1 MDELLAIDK
10 ASWRTDAD
18 GRLHIAL
25 CRISK
30 ATVNPYYGREIPN
43 CEGLGLDP
51 GRVYRMLRPADELAK
66 AAPTFNNI
74 QVLSRHVAVSV
85 DAPQEMLVAG
95 STGTDAAFNDPYLMN
110 SIVIWRAEDIE
121 AIKTRERCEWSCS
134 YRYEADMT
142 PGLHGSEKY
151 DGIMRNIVANH
162 VAQIAEGRAGP
173 DVNAYDERS
182 VRMPLS
188 PTAKLAR
195 AAITGYLRP
204 KMKPG
209 TVLALDSALS
219 AITAANSKAK
229 RPELIADVLRI
240 TAPVLATDAKAEE
253 IEKALDWMDD
263 DEEDAEDKAKD
274 ESEGDET
281 EAEKAARE
289 AAEAKAA
296 KDKRARD
303 KKARDRA
310 AKDTDPDDKDTDMAK
325 ADDKKAMDAMV
336 AGIRAE
342 VMAQMQAAFEARQV
356 VRPHVG
362 DVSFTMDSAE
372 AIYKFAL
379 DYRGVNTRDVHPSA
393 YRVILENL
401 PKTGRP
407 ALSPLAMD
415 AAAPS
420 LDAMFPALAAV
431 RHY

>member
-1 MDELLAIDK
+1 MEEALFAADK
-10 ASWRTDAD
+10 ASWRVDAD

-43 CEGLGLDP
+43 CEALGLDP
-51 GRVYRMLRPADELAK
+51 SRVYRMWRPAEELAK

-74 QVLSRHVAVSV
+74 QVLSKHVAVSV

-95 STGTDAAFNDPYLMN
+95 STGTDAVFTDPYLMN

-134 YRYEADMT
+134 YRYEPDMT

-151 DGIMRNIVANH
+151 DGIMRNIIANH

-204 KMKPG
+204 RMKPG
-209 TVLALDSALS
+209 TVLALDTALS
-219 AITAANSKAK
+219 SITAANAKAK
-229 RPELIADVLRI
+229 RTALIADVLRI
-240 TAPVLATDAKAEE
+240 TAPVLAFDAKAEE
-253 IEKALDWMDD
+253 VEKALDWMDD
-263 DEEDAEDKAKD
+263 DEDDAEDKAKD
-274 ESEGDET
+274 EAEET

-289 AAEAKAA
+289 AAAA

-303 KKARDRA
+303 KKARDK
-310 AKDTDPDDKDTDMAK
+310 AKDSDPDDKEEDKAKAK
-325 ADDKKAMDAMV
+325 ADDTKAMDAMV

-342 VMAQMQAAFEARQV
+342 VMAQMQAAAEAREA

-362 DVSFTMDSAE
+362 QVSLAMDSAE

-379 DYRGVNTRDVHPSA
+379 EARGVKVAGIHPSA
-393 YRVILENL
+393 Y
-401 PKTGRP
+401 P
-407 ALSPLAMD
+407 AMVGMLAKAGGSPRPLAMD
-415 AAAPS
+415 GAPK
-420 LDAMFPALAAV
+420 AIGIEARFPVALHI
-431 RHY
+431 RTH